1 MRCACDPGPGGEGG
15 ETVVDHIRLFPLI
28 EGVRWTYRVHEQI
41 LPALK
46 RAGVPVLWTDI
57 TVRHTGYADRALRMR
72 KLERDAR
79 ILLEELAERPD
90 DPFTLFNLGAVAI
103 ERLKWNESLG
113 FLKRSLAASAPSD
126 SIVRKL
132 YALIAPSYQMLRDF
146 PAALASC
153 AEGLTLDPEDG
164 ELLFRKAVVHGSNGE
179 SGEAEHCWRRILT
192 LSRPRKFASLDEGIF
207 GQMTRRNLAALA
219 EERGIRRRPSSSGRS
234 SSPTARETA
243 RP

>member
-1 MRCACDPGPGGEGG
+1 MNADGSESDRGQGPNAAPSSSAPAFGKLSKTHADQVRALRTQTGTGTGVHERSQSPFAPGSSCGACDPGPGGEGG

-113 FLKRSLAASAPSD
+113 FLKRSLAASAPV
-126 SIVRKL
+126 IR
-132 YALIAPSYQMLRDF
+132 
-146 PAALASC
+146 SC
-153 AEGLTLDPEDG
+153 A
-164 ELLFRKAVVHGSNGE
+164 S
-179 SGEAEHCWRRILT
+179 S
-192 LSRPRKFASLDEGIF
+192 
-207 GQMTRRNLAALA
+207 TR
-219 EERGIRRRPSSSGRS
+219 
-234 SSPTARETA
+234 
-243 RP
+243 